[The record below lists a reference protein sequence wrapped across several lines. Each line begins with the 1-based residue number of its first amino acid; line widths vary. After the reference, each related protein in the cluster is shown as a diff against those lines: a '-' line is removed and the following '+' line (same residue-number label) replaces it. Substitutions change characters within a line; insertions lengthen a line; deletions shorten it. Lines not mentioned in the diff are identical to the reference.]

1 MIIDLNLK
9 LLDIDPKINLNQLV
23 FLSMVLNKNQ
33 KYNDQDVRKLVS
45 LISDDEISYLIQNN
59 HITSMERNGF
69 MYYDP
74 SKKLLEALTPE
85 ESYFDLFF
93 NTYPV
98 YVTRPDG
105 LKSFL
110 HSNKNKCRKMYNDY
124 VHNSAEAAQ
133 HLLDCLNYQIQKLT
147 MSGKL
152 GYMKTMYKWLVQH
165 EWEIIEEEMQY
176 QQSKTEQSYGTEL
189 L

>member
-9 LLDIDPKINLNQLV
+9 LLGIDPKINLNQLV

-45 LISDDEISYLIQNN
+45 LISDNEISYLIQNN
-59 HITSMERNGF
+59 HITSMERSGF
-69 MYYDP
+69 TYYNP
-74 SKKLLEALTPE
+74 SKKLLKALEPE
-85 ESYFDLFF
+85 KNYFDLFYD
-93 NTYPV
+93 TYPI

-110 HSNKNKCRKMYNDY
+110 RSNKNKCRKMYNDY
-124 VHNSAEAAQ
+124 IHDSADAAE
-133 HLLDCLNYQIQKLT
+133 HLQKCLNYQIQKLT

-152 GYMKTMYKWLVQH
+152 GYMKTMYKWLVGH

-176 QQSKTEQSYGTEL
+176 QQFKAEQSYGTEL

>member
-9 LLDIDPKINLNQLV
+9 ILGIDPKINLNQLV

-59 HITSMERNGF
+59 HITSMERSGF
-69 MYYDP
+69 TYYNP
-74 SKKLLEALTPE
+74 SKKLLEALEPE
-85 ESYFDLFF
+85 KNYFDLFYD
-93 NTYPV
+93 TYPV

-110 HSNKNKCRKMYNDY
+110 RSNKNKCRKMYNDY
-124 VHNSAEAAQ
+124 VHDSADVAE
-133 HLLDCLNYQIQKLT
+133 HLQKCLNYQIQKLT

-152 GYMKTMYKWLVQH
+152 GYMKTMYKWLVEH

-176 QQSKTEQSYGTEL
+176 QQSKAEQSYGTEL